1 MFSQEKMR
9 NQQQYNLIT
18 HIGSNFAAIT
28 SAPNFQQ
35 QKTKPLK
42 GTPERL
48 ACTCLIIHRL
58 DIELKLDHVTI
69 DHDVIFTF
77 LADLALCSGLGH

>member
-1 MFSQEKMR
+1 MFSQEKMP
-9 NQQQYNLIT
+9 NKQQYNLIT
-18 HIGSNFAAIT
+18 HIGSYFAAIT

-35 QKTKPLK
+35 QTKPLK
-42 GTPERL
+42 DTPERL
-48 ACTCLIIHRL
+48 ECTCLIIHRL

-77 LADLALCSGLGH
+77 LADLALCSGLSH